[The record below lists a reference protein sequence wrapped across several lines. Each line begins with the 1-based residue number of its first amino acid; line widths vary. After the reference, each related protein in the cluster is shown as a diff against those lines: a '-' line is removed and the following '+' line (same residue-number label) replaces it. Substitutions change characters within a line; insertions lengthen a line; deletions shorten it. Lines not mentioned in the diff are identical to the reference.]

1 MATTT
6 NTDST
11 ARADLDEELAVGS
24 DAFES
29 LLGRLNDQSVRP
41 GKHFDAYVDVPWDEH
56 PIDPAD
62 PRWELDRSDPLGATT
77 WYQAQPQA
85 VRAAIGLHL
94 VASKMQVGYFFEG
107 VLKRGLLE
115 HAATLPAGSAELRYV
130 YHEVIEEA
138 QHSLM
143 FQEFAGRA
151 GYGTVP
157 DVPRRARAGARRVVA
172 LARVFPELFFIFVLG
187 GEDPI
192 DHMQRETLRNK
203 DRDLHPLLERIMRIH
218 VTEEARHL
226 SFARHW
232 LKRNV
237 PGLDP
242 VRRLVLSIGAPLILG
257 EMGGLMMRPSPAI
270 VRTYGIP
277 EDALRQAYDDNPEW
291 QESAA
296 VAMRKVRVL
305 CRDLGLM
312 NPLSER
318 LWKAKRI
325 WADD

>member
-1 MATTT
+1 MSITEDRVA
-6 NTDST
+6 
-11 ARADLDEELAVGS
+11 LDEELAEGTEAAGT
-24 DAFES
+24 DAFAG
-29 LLGRLNDQSVRP
+29 LLSRLNEQSVRP

-62 PRWELDRSDPLGATT
+62 PRWELGPLDSLGATA
-77 WYQAQPQA
+77 WYQAQPQE
-85 VRAAIGLHL
+85 VRARIGLHM

-115 HAATLPAGSAELRYV
+115 HSTTLAAGSPELRYV

-157 DVPRRARAGARRVVA
+157 DVPRKAVVGSRRVVR
-172 LARVFPELFFIFVLG
+172 LARLFPELFFIFVLG

-203 DRDLHPLLERIMRIH
+203 DADLHPLLERIMRIH

-232 LKRNV
+232 LKRSV
-237 PGLDP
+237 PQLSA
-242 VRRLVLSIGAPLILG
+242 VRRTILSIGAPLILG
-257 EMGGLMMRPSPAI
+257 EMGGLMMRPSSAI
-270 VRTYGIP
+270 VATYGIP
-277 EDALRQAYDDNPEW
+277 KDAICEAYDDNAEW
-291 QESAA
+291 QQSAA

-312 NPLSER
+312 NPLSVR
-318 LWKAKRI
+318 LWKAKKI

>member
-1 MATTT
+1 MSTIERLDDEVATSD
-6 NTDST
+6 TDT
-11 ARADLDEELAVGS
+11 FAG
-24 DAFES
+24 

-56 PIDPAD
+56 TIDPDD
-62 PRWELDRSDPLGATT
+62 PLWELGSTDPLGSTT
-77 WYQAQPQA
+77 WYQSQPQA
-85 VRAAIGLHL
+85 LRARIGLHL
-94 VASKMQVGYFFEG
+94 VASKMQTGYFFEG

-115 HAATLPAGSAELRYV
+115 HATTLPAGSPELRYV

-138 QHSLM
+138 HHSLM

-157 DVPRRARAGARRVVA
+157 DLPRRARTGSRRVVR
-172 LARVFPELFFIFVLG
+172 LARVFPELFFVFVLG

-203 DRDLHPLLERIMRIH
+203 DREIHPLLERIMRIH

-237 PGLDP
+237 PELDP
-242 VRRLVLSIGAPLILG
+242 VRRLILSIGAPLILG
-257 EMGGLMMRPSPAI
+257 EMGGLMLRPSKAI
-270 VRTYGIP
+270 VRTYDIP
-277 EDALRQAYDDNPEW
+277 AEALRQAYDDNLEF
-291 QESAA
+291 QQSAA

-312 NPLSER
+312 NPLSVR
-318 LWKAKRI
+318 IWKSKRI

>member
-6 NTDST
+6 NTDGA
-11 ARADLDEELAVGS
+11 ARADLDEELAVGR
-24 DAFES
+24 DAFVG
-29 LLGRLNDQSVRP
+29 LLSRLNDQSVRP

-62 PRWELDRSDPLGATT
+62 PRWELGEMDPLGGTT
-77 WYQAQPQA
+77 WYRSQPQE

-172 LARVFPELFFIFVLG
+172 LARLFPELFFIFVLG

-203 DRDLHPLLERIMRIH
+203 DKELHPLLERIMRIH

-237 PGLDP
+237 PHLDP

-257 EMGGLMMRPSPAI
+257 EMGELMMRPSTAI

-277 EDALRQAYDDNPEW
+277 DDALRQAYDDNPEW

-312 NPLSER
+312 NPLSVR

>member
-1 MATTT
+1 M
-6 NTDST
+6 TDHDAAAGT
-11 ARADLDEELAVGS
+11 VLAEEQA
-24 DAFES
+24 AES
-29 LLGRLNDQSVRP
+29 GTFGNLLGRLNDQSIRP

-56 PIDPAD
+56 PIDPGD
-62 PRWELDRSDPLGATT
+62 PRWELSQLDPLGRTT
-77 WYQAQPQA
+77 WYQALPQE
-85 VRAAIGLHL
+85 VRARIGLHM

-115 HAATLPAGSAELRYV
+115 HATTLPAGSPELRYV

-151 GYGTVP
+151 GHGTVP
-157 DVPRRARAGARRVVA
+157 NVPRRARSGARRVVR

-192 DHMQRETLRNK
+192 DHVQRETLRNK
-203 DRDLHPLLERIMRIH
+203 DKELHPLLERIMRIH

-232 LKRNV
+232 LKHRV
-237 PGLDP
+237 PELDP
-242 VRRLVLSIGAPLILG
+242 VRRTILSIGAPLILG
-257 EMGGLMMRPSPAI
+257 EMGGLMLRPSSEI
-270 VRTYGIP
+270 VRTYAIP
-277 EDALRQAYDDNPEW
+277 EDALRQAYDDNPEF
-291 QESAA
+291 QQGAA
-296 VAMRKVRVL
+296 QAMRKVRIL

-312 NPLSER
+312 NPISTR
-318 LWKAKRI
+318 IWKAKRI
-325 WADD
+325 WEDD

>member
-1 MATTT
+1 MTDHDAAAGAVLAEEHAAETGTFT
-6 NTDST
+6 N
-11 ARADLDEELAVGS
+11 
-24 DAFES
+24 
-29 LLGRLNDQSVRP
+29 LLGRLNDQSIRP

-56 PIDPAD
+56 PIDPSD
-62 PRWELDRSDPLGATT
+62 PRWELSQLDPLGRTT
-77 WYQAQPQA
+77 WYQALPQE
-85 VRAAIGLHL
+85 VRARIGLHM

-115 HAATLPAGSAELRYV
+115 HATTLPAGSPELRYV

-151 GYGTVP
+151 GHGTVP
-157 DVPRRARAGARRVVA
+157 NVPRRARTGARRVVR

-192 DHMQRETLRNK
+192 DHVQRETLRNK
-203 DRDLHPLLERIMRIH
+203 DKELHPLLERIMRIH

-232 LKRNV
+232 LKHRV
-237 PGLDP
+237 PELDP
-242 VRRLVLSIGAPLILG
+242 VRRTILSIGAPLILG
-257 EMGGLMMRPSPAI
+257 EMGGLMLRPSSEI
-270 VRTYGIP
+270 VRTYAIP
-277 EDALRQAYDDNPEW
+277 ADALRQAYDDNPEF
-291 QESAA
+291 QQGAA
-296 VAMRKVRVL
+296 QAMRKVRIL

-312 NPLSER
+312 NPLSTR
-318 LWKAKRI
+318 IWKAKRI
-325 WADD
+325 WEDD

>member
-1 MATTT
+1 M
-6 NTDST
+6 TDNDAAAGT
-11 ARADLDEELAVGS
+11 VLAEEQA
-24 DAFES
+24 AES
-29 LLGRLNDQSVRP
+29 GTFGNLLGRLNDQSIRP

-56 PIDPAD
+56 PIDPGD
-62 PRWELDRSDPLGATT
+62 PRWELSQLDPLGRTT
-77 WYQAQPQA
+77 WYQALPQE
-85 VRAAIGLHL
+85 VRARIGLHM

-115 HAATLPAGSAELRYV
+115 HATTLPAGSPELRYV

-151 GYGTVP
+151 GHGTVP
-157 DVPRRARAGARRVVA
+157 NVPRRARSGARRVVR

-192 DHMQRETLRNK
+192 DHVQRETLRNK
-203 DRDLHPLLERIMRIH
+203 DKELHPLLERIMRIH

-232 LKRNV
+232 LKHRV
-237 PGLDP
+237 PELDP
-242 VRRLVLSIGAPLILG
+242 VRRTILSIGAPLILG
-257 EMGGLMMRPSPAI
+257 EMGGLMLRPSSEI
-270 VRTYGIP
+270 VRTYAIP
-277 EDALRQAYDDNPEW
+277 EDALRQAYDDNPEF
-291 QESAA
+291 QQGAA
-296 VAMRKVRVL
+296 QAMRKVRVL

-312 NPLSER
+312 NPISTR
-318 LWKAKRI
+318 IWKAKRI
-325 WADD
+325 WEDD

>member
-1 MATTT
+1 MPVFAADRSTLDDEMAE
-6 NTDST
+6 SP
-11 ARADLDEELAVGS
+11 
-24 DAFES
+24 DAFDG
-29 LLGRLNDQSVRP
+29 LLGRLNEQSVRP

-56 PIDPAD
+56 PIDPTD
-62 PRWELDRSDPLGATT
+62 HRWELGADDPLGATA
-77 WYQAQPQA
+77 WYQSQPQE
-85 VRAAIGLHL
+85 VRARIGLHGI
-94 VASKMQVGYFFEG
+94 ATKMHVGYFFEG

-115 HAATLPAGSAELRYV
+115 HSTTLPAGSPELRYV

-157 DVPRRARAGARRVVA
+157 DVPRRARTGSRRVVR

-203 DRDLHPLLERIMRIH
+203 DREIHPLLERIMRIH

-232 LKRNV
+232 LKRSV
-237 PGLDP
+237 PSLGP
-242 VRRLVLSIGAPLILG
+242 VRRTILSIGAPLILG
-257 EMGGLMMRPSPAI
+257 EMGGLMMRPSKAL
-270 VRTYGIP
+270 VKTYGIP
-277 EDALRQAYDDNPEW
+277 KATLREAYDDNPEF
-291 QESAA
+291 QASAA
-296 VAMRKVRVL
+296 VALRKVRML

-312 NPLSER
+312 NPLSVR
-318 LWKAKRI
+318 LWKSKKI

>member
-1 MATTT
+1 MSLAT
-6 NTDST
+6 DD
-11 ARADLDEELAVGS
+11 RAVLDEELAVGV
-24 DAFES
+24 DAFAG

-56 PIDPAD
+56 PIDPVD
-62 PRWELDRSDPLGATT
+62 PRWELSALDPLGATS
-77 WYQAQPQA
+77 WYQAQPQE
-85 VRAAIGLHL
+85 VRARIGLHM

-115 HAATLPAGSAELRYV
+115 HSTTLPAGSPELRYV

-157 DVPRRARAGARRVVA
+157 DVPRKARTGSRRVVR
-172 LARVFPELFFIFVLG
+172 LARAFPELFFVFVLG

-203 DRDLHPLLERIMRIH
+203 DANLHPLLERIMRIH

-232 LKRNV
+232 LKRSV
-237 PGLDP
+237 PELGP
-242 VRRLVLSIGAPLILG
+242 VRRIILSIGAPMILG
-257 EMGGLMMRPSPAI
+257 EMGGLMMRPSKDI

-277 EDALRQAYDDNPEW
+277 KDTLREAYDDNPEW
-291 QESAA
+291 RQSAA

-312 NPLSER
+312 NPLSTW
-318 LWKAKRI
+318 LWKSRRI

>member
-1 MATTT
+1 MSLTT
-6 NTDST
+6 DDRT
-11 ARADLDEELAVGS
+11 ALDDEPSAGD
-24 DAFES
+24 DAFVG
-29 LLGRLNDQSVRP
+29 LLARLNDQSVRP
-41 GKHFDAYVDVPWDEH
+41 GKHFDAYVDVPWDDH
-56 PIDPAD
+56 PIDPTD
-62 PRWELDRSDPLGATT
+62 PRWELRSNDPLGATA
-77 WYQAQPQA
+77 WYQGLPQD
-85 VRAAIGLHL
+85 VRARIGLHGI
-94 VASKMQVGYFFEG
+94 ASKMQIGYFFEG

-115 HAATLPAGSAELRYV
+115 HSTTLAAGSPELRYV

-157 DVPRRARAGARRVVA
+157 DVPRKAVTGSRRVVS

-192 DHMQRETLRNK
+192 DHMQREVLRDK
-203 DRDLHPLLERIMRIH
+203 DANTHPLLERIMRIH

-232 LKRNV
+232 LKQSV
-237 PGLDP
+237 PKLGP
-242 VRRLVLSIGAPLILG
+242 VRRTILSFGAPMILG
-257 EMGGLMMRPSPAI
+257 EMGGLMMRPSKAI
-270 VRTYGIP
+270 VTTYDIP
-277 EDALRQAYDDNPEW
+277 AEVLREAYDDNSEW
-291 QESAA
+291 QQSAA

-312 NPLSER
+312 NPLSVR
-318 LWKAKRI
+318 LWKAKKI

>member
-1 MATTT
+1 M
-6 NTDST
+6 TDHDAAAGT
-11 ARADLDEELAVGS
+11 VLAEEQAAESGT
-24 DAFES
+24 FTS
-29 LLGRLNDQSVRP
+29 LLGRLNDQSIRP

-56 PIDPAD
+56 PIDPSD
-62 PRWELDRSDPLGATT
+62 PRWELSELDPLGRTT
-77 WYQAQPQA
+77 WYQALPQE
-85 VRAAIGLHL
+85 VRARIGLHM

-115 HAATLPAGSAELRYV
+115 HATTLPAGSPELRYV

-151 GYGTVP
+151 GHGTVP
-157 DVPRRARAGARRVVA
+157 NVPRRARSGARRVVR

-192 DHMQRETLRNK
+192 DHVQRETLRNK
-203 DRDLHPLLERIMRIH
+203 DKDLHPLLERIMRIH

-232 LKRNV
+232 LKHRV
-237 PGLDP
+237 PELDP
-242 VRRLVLSIGAPLILG
+242 VRRTILSIGAPLILG
-257 EMGGLMMRPSPAI
+257 EMGGLMLRPSSEI
-270 VRTYGIP
+270 VRTYAIP
-277 EDALRQAYDDNPEW
+277 VDALRQAYDDNPEF
-291 QESAA
+291 QQGAA
-296 VAMRKVRVL
+296 QAMRKVRIL

-312 NPLSER
+312 NPISTR
-318 LWKAKRI
+318 IWKAKRI
-325 WADD
+325 WEDD